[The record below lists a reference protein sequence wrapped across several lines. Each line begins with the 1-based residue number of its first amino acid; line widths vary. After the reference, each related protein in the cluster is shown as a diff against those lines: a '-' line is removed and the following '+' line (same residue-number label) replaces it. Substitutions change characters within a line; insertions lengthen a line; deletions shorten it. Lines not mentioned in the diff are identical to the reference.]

1 MRERQMKTTDAV
13 LTNPIDKYVPRILKC
28 LQRLD
33 EKEIWWRPNAAS
45 NSAGNLVLHLCG
57 NVRQWIISG
66 LGGKPDVRKR
76 DEEFAKHGPASRRML
91 IATLKQTV
99 EEARQT
105 LDRVSPAILGQ
116 EFAIQGYRVSGHTAV
131 SSVYEHFAYHAGQI
145 IYITKLK
152 RRKDLGFTYLPK
164 IRPERKRGSIKAK
177 NRPGL
182 PVWRVGQ
189 K

>member
-1 MRERQMKTTDAV
+1 MRERQMENTDTA
-13 LTNPIDKYVPRILKC
+13 LANPIEKYAPRILKC
-28 LQRLD
+28 LQLLD
-33 EKEIWWRPNAAS
+33 EEEIWWRPNAAS

-76 DEEFAKHGPASRRML
+76 DDEFAKRGPVSRRML

-105 LDRVSPAILGQ
+105 FDSVSPATLAQ
-116 EFAIQGYRVSGHTAV
+116 QFVIQGYRVSGRTAV

-145 IYITKLK
+145 IYVTKLK
-152 RRKDLGFTYLPK
+152 RGKDLGFTHLPK
-164 IRPERKRGSIKAK
+164 IQPERKRGSIKARK
-177 NRPGL
+177 
-182 PVWRVGQ
+182 
-189 K
+189 

>member
-1 MRERQMKTTDAV
+1 METADAAHA
-13 LTNPIDKYVPRILKC
+13 NPIDKYVPRILKC
-28 LQRLD
+28 LQLLD

-45 NSAGNLVLHLCG
+45 NAVGNLVLHLCG

-76 DEEFAKHGPASRRML
+76 DEEFAKRGPVSRRML

-105 LDRVSPAILGQ
+105 LDSVSPATLGQ
-116 EFAIQGYRVSGHTAV
+116 EFAIQGYRVSGRTAV

-145 IYITKLK
+145 IYVTKLK
-152 RRKDLGFTYLPK
+152 RGKDLGFTHLPK
-164 IRPERKRGSIKAK
+164 IQPERKRDSI
-177 NRPGL
+177 PGYL
-182 PVWRVGQ
+182 KVRGA
-189 K
+189 

>member
-1 MRERQMKTTDAV
+1 MKNTQPEFA
-13 LTNPIDKYVPRILKC
+13 NPIDKYVPRILKC
-28 LQRLD
+28 LQLLD

-45 NSAGNLVLHLCG
+45 NSVGNLVLHLCG

-76 DEEFAKHGPASRRML
+76 DEEFANSGPVSRRVL

-99 EEARQT
+99 KEARQT
-105 LDRVSPAILGQ
+105 LDSVSPATLDQ

-152 RRKDLGFTYLPK
+152 RGKDLRFTHLPK
-164 IRPERKRGSIKAK
+164 MQPERKRGSTKPK
-177 NRPGL
+177 
-182 PVWRVGQ
+182 